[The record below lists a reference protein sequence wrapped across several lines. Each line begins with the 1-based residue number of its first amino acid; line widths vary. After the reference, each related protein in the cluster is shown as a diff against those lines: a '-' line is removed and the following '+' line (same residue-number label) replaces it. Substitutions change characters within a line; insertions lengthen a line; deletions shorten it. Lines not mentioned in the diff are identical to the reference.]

1 MSATETLAAQD
12 FASRTVADIATGL
25 PGATAIFRARKLD
38 FCCGGKVPLA
48 EAAAARGIPLE
59 DLTAELAALSPAE
72 PVEPQGTEAMIALIL
87 ERYHA
92 THRREL
98 PELVR
103 LARRV
108 EAVHRENPDV
118 PAGLAAHLEQMAEE
132 LESHMQKEEQVLFP
146 MLRLG
151 FPPMVRGHI
160 AVMRMDHGD
169 HRQAL
174 QQLVQRAGVA
184 QAPEDACG
192 TWRGLVQ
199 GVAELQADL
208 LQHMELEETVLFEGL
223 ARPRSMPGGGCG
235 GTGTCGCGRG

>member
-1 MSATETLAAQD
+1 MTPSALATPHEAHD
-12 FASRTVADIATGL
+12 GSDWRHADA
-25 PGATAIFRARKLD
+25 D
-38 FCCGGKVPLA
+38 
-48 EAAAARGIPLE
+48 
-59 DLTAELAALSPAE
+59 S
-72 PVEPQGTEAMIALIL
+72 LIDQIL
-87 ERYHA
+87 QRYHQRHREQLA
-92 THRREL
+92 T
-98 PELVR
+98 LV
-103 LARRV
+103 AQAERV
-108 EAVHRENPDV
+108 ERAHAAHPQC
-118 PAGLAAHLEQMAEE
+118 PQGLAAALHDLHQE
-132 LESHMQKEEQVLFP
+132 LDSHMQKEEQVLFP

-151 FPPMVRGHI
+151 FPPMVRGPI